1 MKENKERN
9 AEQEDDLEEE
19 YTDAHEQIQNLNLTK
34 NDTELLEQL
43 TKKED
48 NEPSTVLVKQK
59 TREGALPTTPAEVL
73 EYIEELENREPKK
86 ER

>member
-1 MKENKERN
+1 MKENEERN
-9 AEQEDDLEEE
+9 AEQEDNLEEE

-48 NEPSTVLVKQK
+48 NEPSTVLVKQ
-59 TREGALPTTPAEVL
+59 
-73 EYIEELENREPKK
+73 
-86 ER
+86 